1 MACTLTAQWCRTQP
15 EPHKARHWTNWG
27 LVSFVGVRHAGRD
40 KELNMEK
47 IPVTSAQGAPPGGP
61 YTPALRWGEL
71 LFVSGQVGV
80 DPATG
85 EPVAGDF
92 AAEVRQVLSNVQT
105 LVEAG
110 GSSLDKV
117 LRATVYLTD
126 MGLFAEMN
134 AVYEQF
140 FPEPRPTRSTV
151 QVGLAK
157 TFRVEIDVIAH
168 T

>member
-1 MACTLTAQWCRTQP
+1 MYKTP
-15 EPHKARHWTNWG
+15 
-27 LVSFVGVRHAGRD
+27 
-40 KELNMEK
+40 
-47 IPVTSAQGAPPGGP
+47 ITSEQGAPPGGP

-71 LFVSGQVGV
+71 VFVSGQVGV

-85 EPVAGDF
+85 EPVTGDF
-92 AAEVRQVLSNVQT
+92 DAEVRRVLDNVKT
-105 LVEAG
+105 LVEAA
-110 GSSLDKV
+110 GSSMDKV

-126 MGLFAEMN
+126 MGRFAEMN
-134 AVYEQF
+134 AVYEEY

-157 TFRVEIDVIAH
+157 QYRVEIDIIAG

>member
-1 MACTLTAQWCRTQP
+1 M
-15 EPHKARHWTNWG
+15 
-27 LVSFVGVRHAGRD
+27 D
-40 KELNMEK
+40 KT
-47 IPVTSAQGAPPGGP
+47 PVTSASGAPPGGP
-61 YTPALRWGEL
+61 YSPALRWGEL

-92 AAEVRQVLSNVQT
+92 AAEVRQVLSNVKT

-110 GSSLDKV
+110 GSSMDKV

-126 MGLFAEMN
+126 MTLFADMN

-151 QVGLAK
+151 QVGLARQ
-157 TFRVEIDVIAH
+157 FRVEIDVIAH

>member
-1 MACTLTAQWCRTQP
+1 MAKVPIAST
-15 EPHKARHWTNWG
+15 
-27 LVSFVGVRHAGRD
+27 
-40 KELNMEK
+40 
-47 IPVTSAQGAPPGGP
+47 QGAPPAGP
-61 YTPALRWGEL
+61 YTPALRWIDL

-85 EPVAGDF
+85 EPVEGDF
-92 AAEVRQVLSNVQT
+92 GAEVRQVLTNVRT

-110 GSSLDKV
+110 GSAMDKV
-117 LRATVYLTD
+117 LKVTVYLTD
-126 MGLFAEMN
+126 MALFADMN

-157 TFRVEIDVIAH
+157 RFRVEIDVIAH

>member
-1 MACTLTAQWCRTQP
+1 M
-15 EPHKARHWTNWG
+15 
-27 LVSFVGVRHAGRD
+27 D
-40 KELNMEK
+40 KTP
-47 IPVTSAQGAPPGGP
+47 ITSAQGAAPAGP
-61 YTPALRWGEL
+61 YSPALRWGEL

-85 EPVAGDF
+85 APVEGDF
-92 AAEVRQVLSNVQT
+92 GAEVRQVLTNVRT

-110 GSSLDKV
+110 GSSMDKV
-117 LRATVYLTD
+117 LKATVYLTD
-126 MGLFAEMN
+126 MALFGAMN

-151 QVGLAK
+151 RVGLAK
-157 TFRVEIDVIAH
+157 QFRVEIDLIAH

>member
-1 MACTLTAQWCRTQP
+1 M
-15 EPHKARHWTNWG
+15 
-27 LVSFVGVRHAGRD
+27 D
-40 KELNMEK
+40 KTP
-47 IPVTSAQGAPPGGP
+47 ITSAQGAAPAGP
-61 YTPALRWGEL
+61 YSPALRWGEL

-85 EPVAGDF
+85 APVEGDF
-92 AAEVRQVLSNVQT
+92 GAEVRQVLTNVRT

-110 GSSLDKV
+110 GSAMDKV
-117 LRATVYLTD
+117 LKATVYLTD
-126 MGLFAEMN
+126 MALFGAMN

-151 QVGLAK
+151 RVGLAK
-157 TFRVEIDVIAH
+157 QFRVEIDLIAH